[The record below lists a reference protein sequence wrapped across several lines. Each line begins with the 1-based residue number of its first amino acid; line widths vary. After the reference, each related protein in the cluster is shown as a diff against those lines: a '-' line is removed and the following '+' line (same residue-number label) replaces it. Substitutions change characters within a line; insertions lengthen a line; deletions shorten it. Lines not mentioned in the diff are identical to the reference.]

1 MARMS
6 YTEVGAT
13 IMPEALGTAPAKL
26 KEDAARTS
34 QPSPVFGDEILD
46 WDCALE
52 TPPPAQR
59 TGRIQVDLRKAQ
71 TGPSPV

>member
-1 MARMS
+1 MA
-6 YTEVGAT
+6 EG
-13 IMPEALGTAPAKL
+13 LGTAPAKPKVKL
-26 KEDAARTS
+26 ASAS

-59 TGRIQVDLRKAQ
+59 TGRIEVDLRKAQ